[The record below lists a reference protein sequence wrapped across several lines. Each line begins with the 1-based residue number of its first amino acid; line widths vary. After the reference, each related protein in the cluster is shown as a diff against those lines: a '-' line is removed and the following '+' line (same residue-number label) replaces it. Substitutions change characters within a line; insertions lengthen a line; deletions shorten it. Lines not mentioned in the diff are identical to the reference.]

1 MTLDEYNNAVKAI
14 LEEQQQIAQ
23 ETARLC
29 MAGQAHVMNQEF
41 MQLLT
46 RQGALIQ
53 QSARLNTE
61 AMLGI
66 TGGQAPASS
75 RRSGG

>member
-1 MTLDEYNNAVKAI
+1 MTLDDYNNAVKAI
-14 LEEQQQIAQ
+14 LDEQQQIAQ

-29 MAGQAHVMNQEF
+29 MAGQAHVMNSEF

-53 QSARLNTE
+53 EIARLNTE

-66 TGGQAPASS
+66 TGGQSS
-75 RRSGG
+75 GARK